1 MIQFEEKIPST
12 AVPFSETKSPIDVRV
27 IDEQIK
33 KILLQKDTSLL
44 EIYNKFFFKSS
55 STILKSFLQN
65 LEQLI
70 KEKNIQDDKIS
81 PIIGSIFSTIYMQ
94 LKLLE
99 SLDIKKPTNEEL
111 ISLVAASTFSS
122 LKKLLP

>member
-1 MIQFEEKIPST
+1 MIQFEEKLASSAMPY
-12 AVPFSETKSPIDVRV
+12 SEAKSVADISL

-33 KILLQKDTSLL
+33 KLLMQQDTSILDV
-44 EIYNKFFFKSS
+44 YNKFYFKNT

-70 KEKNIQDDKIS
+70 KEKNIQEDKAV
-81 PIIGSIFSTIYMQ
+81 PIISSIFSTIYMQ

-99 SLDIKKPTNEEL
+99 TLDIKKPTNEEL
-111 ISLVAASTFSS
+111 IGLIAASTFSS
-122 LKKLLP
+122 LKRLTS